1 MKYQRTCYGKGSEG
15 NASFFMSR
23 YNYVRY
29 DSAKYHLETRSR
41 PESRNTRNRPQ
52 QFERKERCEV
62 YDISIIGAAI
72 IDILAAPV
80 NETVFSAG
88 SCPMDTIQMSF
99 GGDALNEAV
108 ILSRLGKRVQL
119 ITKVGEDEAGK
130 RVLNFMEENRL
141 SVESVKIQKDLAT
154 GINIVLINEK
164 GERHFLTNPHGSL
177 RKLAFEDID
186 SYLDE
191 AAPIVSFAGMF
202 VSPLLNIE
210 KMKQLFARI
219 KKKDRFLAVDMTKA
233 KKGETLEDLKELLPY
248 IDSIFPNEEE
258 IALLT
263 GERDPFENAK
273 RLVSCGVKTAVV
285 KCGANGCVVA
295 DGRGVRAIPAVPVN
309 ECLDTTGAGDSF
321 AAGFLWGLANGWKTD
336 ECARFACAAASC
348 TVEAYGAVG
357 GIHSLEDVKRRILE

>member
-1 MKYQRTCYGKGSEG
+1 M
-15 NASFFMSR
+15 
-23 YNYVRY
+23 
-29 DSAKYHLETRSR
+29 
-41 PESRNTRNRPQ
+41 
-52 QFERKERCEV
+52 
-62 YDISIIGAAI
+62 YDITIIGAAI

-80 NETVFSAG
+80 NETIFSAG

-191 AAPIVSFAGMF
+191 VAPIVSFAGMF

-295 DGRGVRAIPAVPVN
+295 DGQGVRAIPAVPVN
-309 ECLDTTGAGDSF
+309 ACLDTTGAGDSF
-321 AAGFLWGLANGWKTD
+321 AAGFLWGIANGWQTD

>member
-1 MKYQRTCYGKGSEG
+1 M
-15 NASFFMSR
+15 
-23 YNYVRY
+23 
-29 DSAKYHLETRSR
+29 
-41 PESRNTRNRPQ
+41 
-52 QFERKERCEV
+52 

-80 NETVFSAG
+80 SETVFSTG

-108 ILSRLGKRVQL
+108 ILSRLGKKVQL

-177 RKLAFEDID
+177 RKLAFGDID
-186 SYLDE
+186 GYLDD

-202 VSPLLNIE
+202 VSPLLNIA

-219 KKKDRFLAVDMTKA
+219 KGKDRFLAVDMTKA
-233 KKGETLEDLKELLPY
+233 KNGETLEDIEELLPY
-248 IDSIFPNEEE
+248 MDCIFPNEEE

-285 KCGANGCVVA
+285 KCGADGCVVA
-295 DGRGVRAIPAVPVN
+295 DRQCVRAIPAVPVKV
-309 ECLDTTGAGDSF
+309 CLDTTGAGDSF
-321 AAGFLWGLANGWKTD
+321 AAGFLWGIANGWQID

-348 TVEAYGAVG
+348 NVEAYGAAG
-357 GIHSLEDVKRRILE
+357 GIHSLEDVRRRMR

>member
-15 NASFFMSR
+15 NASFFISR

-29 DSAKYHLETRSR
+29 DSAEYHLETRSR
-41 PESRNTRNRPQ
+41 LESRNTRNQTQ

-233 KKGETLEDLKELLPY
+233 KKGETLEELKELLPY

-263 GERDPFENAK
+263 GEQDPIENAK

-285 KCGANGCVVA
+285 KCGVNGCVVA
-295 DGRGVRAIPAVPVN
+295 DGQGVRAIPAVPVN

-321 AAGFLWGLANGWKTD
+321 AAGFLWGLANGWQTD

>member
-1 MKYQRTCYGKGSEG
+1 M
-15 NASFFMSR
+15 
-23 YNYVRY
+23 
-29 DSAKYHLETRSR
+29 
-41 PESRNTRNRPQ
+41 
-52 QFERKERCEV
+52 

-186 SYLDE
+186 SYLDK

-219 KKKDRFLAVDMTKA
+219 KKKNRFLAVDMTKA

>member
-1 MKYQRTCYGKGSEG
+1 M
-15 NASFFMSR
+15 
-23 YNYVRY
+23 
-29 DSAKYHLETRSR
+29 
-41 PESRNTRNRPQ
+41 
-52 QFERKERCEV
+52 

-186 SYLDE
+186 SYLDK

-219 KKKDRFLAVDMTKA
+219 KKKNRFLAVDMTKA
-233 KKGETLEDLKELLPY
+233 KMGETLEDLKELLPY

>member
-1 MKYQRTCYGKGSEG
+1 MRLGGSATAEY
-15 NASFFMSR
+15 S
-23 YNYVRY
+23 
-29 DSAKYHLETRSR
+29 
-41 PESRNTRNRPQ
+41 

-186 SYLDE
+186 SYLDK

-219 KKKDRFLAVDMTKA
+219 KKKNRFLAVDMTKA